1 MFKKIFASLMIA
13 ASMTACVSLNS
24 VSLTQIPENRDTTI
38 SATTDSWNLLGIAFS
53 NDFVD
58 EAIADLKSQCPGG
71 KVEGILTKHQTTAYF
86 LVFKR
91 EVIAT
96 GYCKQS

>member
-1 MFKKIFASLMIA
+1 MFKKLLVSIVTCL
-13 ASMTACVSLNS
+13 TLGGCVSLNS
-24 VSLTQIPENRDTTI
+24 LSLTQIPETRDNTVT
-38 SATTDSWNLLGIAFS
+38 ATSDSWNLLGIAFS
-53 NDFVD
+53 NDFVE
-58 EAIADLKSQCPGG
+58 EAILELKSQCIGG

-96 GYCKQS
+96 GYCQQG